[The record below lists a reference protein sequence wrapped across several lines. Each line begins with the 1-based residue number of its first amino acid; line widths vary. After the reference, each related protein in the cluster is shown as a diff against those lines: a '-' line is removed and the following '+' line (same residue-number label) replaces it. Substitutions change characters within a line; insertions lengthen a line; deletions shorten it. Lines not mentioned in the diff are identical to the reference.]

1 RHVELKRRE
10 ELETISMNART
21 PLQPAIVTPKQALSI
36 KPFGLDMDVLLTTEA
51 TGGATSVIVAWHKP
65 GEGPPDHVH
74 FNQEEIL
81 FIIEG
86 LYEVTVGNETAN
98 AGPGG
103 IVFIP
108 RNVVHRFKN
117 VGGITGRMLAWSL
130 PGGQDHY
137 LKAISELA
145 AGGGF
150 TSEKVIEVSKMFD
163 THFPSSPEC
172 RAPCRVDS
180 AVAATLAPQLSMLM
194 SAFGAK
200 RTSRDSFYL
209 SAFGAKRTCRER
221 RACVDLTKVT
231 RRRRNHSIDTLDS
244 QP

>member
-1 RHVELKRRE
+1 MRDIPALADRE
-10 ELETISMNART
+10 ELETSSTDARAR
-21 PLQPAIVTPKQALSI
+21 PQPVVVTPKQALSI

-74 FNQEEIL
+74 FKQEEFL

-86 LYEVTVGNETAN
+86 FYEVTVGDETAEV
-98 AGPGG
+98 GRGS

-117 VGGITGRMLAWSL
+117 IGDFTGRMLGWSL

-145 AGGGF
+145 AGGDF
-150 TSEKVIEVSKMFD
+150 TNEKVMEISKTFD
-163 THFPSSPEC
+163 THFH
-172 RAPCRVDS
+172 V
-180 AVAATLAPQLSMLM
+180 
-194 SAFGAK
+194 
-200 RTSRDSFYL
+200 
-209 SAFGAKRTCRER
+209 
-221 RACVDLTKVT
+221 
-231 RRRRNHSIDTLDS
+231 